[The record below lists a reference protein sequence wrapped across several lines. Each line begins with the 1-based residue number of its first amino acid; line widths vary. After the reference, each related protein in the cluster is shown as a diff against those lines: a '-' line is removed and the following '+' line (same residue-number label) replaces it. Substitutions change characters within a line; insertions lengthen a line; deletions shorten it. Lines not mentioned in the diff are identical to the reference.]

1 MVAHSRG
8 IPRERCSRRENPM
21 KKQIQ
26 TLAFLLIFLIGLSLL
41 LYPTF
46 SDYWNSLNQ
55 TKAIISYSE
64 AVKEIDTAVYD
75 EMISKAQ
82 SYNKTLA
89 ASGVNW
95 ELSDEQKEEYN
106 SILNVTDTGIMAY
119 IEISKIGCSLPIHHG
134 VSEAV
139 LQKAVGHFL
148 GSSLP
153 VGGEST
159 HTVLSAHRGLPSA
172 KLFTDLDKIVVGD
185 QFLIRTMNEV
195 LTYQVDQILIVE
207 PTDLSSLMIESGKDF
222 CTLVTCT
229 PYGINTHRL
238 LVRGHRV
245 ETVIEDT
252 KSIRVTADAIQIS
265 SYILAA
271 VLAIAMLILLMFGVV
286 IIDAVKKLKR

>member
-1 MVAHSRG
+1 MTSCRA
-8 IPRERCSRRENPM
+8 
-21 KKQIQ
+21 
-26 TLAFLLIFLIGLSLL
+26 
-41 LYPTF
+41 PTF
-46 SDYWNSLNQ
+46 
-55 TKAIISYSE
+55 
-64 AVKEIDTAVYD
+64 
-75 EMISKAQ
+75 
-82 SYNKTLA
+82 
-89 ASGVNW
+89 
-95 ELSDEQKEEYN
+95 
-106 SILNVTDTGIMAY
+106 
-119 IEISKIGCSLPIHHG
+119 
-134 VSEAV
+134 
-139 LQKAVGHFL
+139 
-148 GSSLP
+148 
-153 VGGEST
+153 
-159 HTVLSAHRGLPSA
+159 TVLSAHRGLPSA

>member
-1 MVAHSRG
+1 
-8 IPRERCSRRENPM
+8 M

-26 TLAFLLIFLIGLSLL
+26 TLSILLIFLIGLSLL

-46 SDYWNSLNQ
+46 SDYWNTLNQ

-64 AVKEIDTAVYD
+64 AVNEIDTTVYD
-75 EMISKAQ
+75 EMMAKAR
-82 SYNKTLA
+82 SYNEALA
-89 ASGVNW
+89 ISGVNW
-95 ELSDEQKEEYN
+95 EMTEEEEEDYN
-106 SILNVTDTGIMAY
+106 QTLNVTDTGIMAY
-119 IEISKIGCSLPIHHG
+119 IEISKIACTLPIHHG
-134 VSEAV
+134 ISEPV
-139 LQKAVGHFL
+139 LQKAVGHLL

-153 VGGEST
+153 IGGEST
-159 HTVLSAHRGLPSA
+159 HSVLSAHRGLPSA
-172 KLFTDLDKIVVGD
+172 KLFTDLDKMVVGD

-195 LTYQVDQILIVE
+195 LTYEVDQILIVE
-207 PTDLSSLMIESGKDF
+207 PTDLSSLLIESGKDF

-252 KSIRVTADAIQIS
+252 KSIRVVADAIQIS

-271 VLAIAMLILLMFGVV
+271 VLAIAMLILIMIGVV
-286 IIDAVKKLKR
+286 IIDAVKKIKHRKTTSSQR

>member
-1 MVAHSRG
+1 
-8 IPRERCSRRENPM
+8 M

-46 SDYWNSLNQ
+46 SDYWNTLNQ

-64 AVKEIDTAVYD
+64 AVKDIDTAVYD
-75 EMISKAQ
+75 EMIARAH
-82 SYNKTLA
+82 SYNYLLSV
-89 ASGVNW
+89 SGVNW
-95 ELSDEQKEEYN
+95 EMTDEEEEEYN

-119 IEISKIGCSLPIHHG
+119 IEISKIGCTLPIHHG
-134 VSEAV
+134 VSEEI
-139 LQKAVGHFL
+139 LQRAVGHFL

-153 VGGEST
+153 VGGAST

-172 KLFTDLDKIVVGD
+172 KLFTDLDKMVVGD

-207 PTDLSSLMIESGKDF
+207 PTDLSSLLIMPDEDL

-245 ETVIEDT
+245 ETLIEDT
-252 KSIRVTADAIQIS
+252 KAIRVTADAIQIS

-271 VLAIAMLILLMFGVV
+271 VLAIAMLIMIMLGVV
-286 IIDAVKKLKR
+286 IIDAIKKLKRR